1 MKFLTFRSDGF
12 EMLGLVSEDGR
23 TVYPL
28 NEIGLSYFNM
38 TDLVTRLTEEDR
50 QKAMDF
56 LRAPEGGILYEET
69 EKCAPI
75 PRPAQDVI
83 CLGINYHAHAEE
95 AARYEKQAFGGDR
108 PYPIYFSKRVNEAVA
123 DGGFI
128 ESHPGLVERLDYE
141 CELAV
146 VIGREAVN
154 VSPEEAY
161 DYVFGYTIL
170 NDVSARVLQTR
181 HKQWY
186 FGKSLDGFTPIGPW
200 IVTADEL
207 PGRPALP
214 IRSYVNGE
222 LRQNSNTSLLI
233 FDIAYVISELS
244 QGMTLLPGTI
254 IAMGTPSGVGM
265 GFDPPRFLKSGD
277 TVDCQIEGIGTLH
290 NTVR

>member
-50 QKAMDF
+50 QKALDF

-170 NDVSARVLQTR
+170 NDVNSEAR
-181 HKQWY
+181 
-186 FGKSLDGFTPIGPW
+186 G
-200 IVTADEL
+200 
-207 PGRPALP
+207 
-214 IRSYVNGE
+214 
-222 LRQNSNTSLLI
+222 LLI
-233 FDIAYVISELS
+233 SATQDLI
-244 QGMTLLPGTI
+244 TLAKNLKFVLEDKESTNPQTI
-254 IAMGTPSGVGM
+254 INWKELEHFADFSIKDKGVDVYKQLHKFVLLM
-265 GFDPPRFLKSGD
+265 KGFLDNKG
-277 TVDCQIEGIGTLH
+277 
-290 NTVR
+290 